1 MILPKHVA
9 IIMDGNGRWAKA
21 RGLNRVEGH
30 RMGINVS
37 EEIITAARDLGIQFL
52 TLYAF
57 SKENWDRP
65 VEEVSTLMRFLKAFL
80 LEKRQKMLDNKI
92 RLNAIG
98 DITRLPPDVRQTLA
112 QVMHDTSG
120 QKSEMVLTLA
130 LSYGSRDEI
139 VRAATKIIDENRRLG
154 HFPEKIT
161 EEIFSRHL
169 DTHDLPDVDL
179 VVRTSG
185 ENRISNF
192 LLWQGAYAEY
202 VFEECFWP
210 DFTRGHFVKAL
221 EEYQTR
227 ERRYGKISEQLG

>member
-161 EEIFSRHL
+161 QEIF
-169 DTHDLPDVDL
+169 
-179 VVRTSG
+179 
-185 ENRISNF
+185 
-192 LLWQGAYAEY
+192 
-202 VFEECFWP
+202 
-210 DFTRGHFVKAL
+210 
-221 EEYQTR
+221 
-227 ERRYGKISEQLG
+227 